1 MNRVTMKIT
10 AGVVSAAMLTAIL
23 VFSNASAG
31 GNRQNVVS
39 SARVNTS
46 STISST
52 VRSSVH
58 SVVSSSASSV
68 ASVQP
73 VQAQPVSSAVVL
85 TNSTD
90 SAVKNPEALK
100 KEICSPNAI
109 LIRADDGTI
118 LLDKNASQ
126 RIYPASMTKIMTA
139 LLAIEE
145 APDMEKKVT
154 IKKSVID
161 ELIRQDASMAGFQ
174 GGEQV
179 SIHDLL
185 YGVIL
190 PSGAECCISIAE
202 QLEGTETNFVRS
214 MNMRAEQLGLSGTH
228 FMNTTGLHDPD
239 HYSTVK
245 DIAALLSFAVK
256 NPTFREVFTTM
267 KYRTSPTNMSSK
279 GVFFS
284 STMWRSLNSL
294 KAGKAEIL
302 GGKVGFTDQA
312 GLCLASMAS
321 YNGKEYILVTAGARN
336 VYRGHIKDAVTVYS
350 SLGK

>member
-1 MNRVTMKIT
+1 MNRVTIKIT
-10 AGVVSAAMLTAIL
+10 AGVVGVAMLTALL
-23 VFSNASAG
+23 VFSNTSAG
-31 GNRQNVVS
+31 GNRQAIVS
-39 SARVNTS
+39 SAIENNS
-46 STISST
+46 SSISSA
-52 VRSSVH
+52 VHSSAG
-58 SVVSSSASSV
+58 SVVSFSDSSPAS
-68 ASVQP
+68 AQP
-73 VQAQPVSSAVVL
+73 VQAEPVSSAVVL
-85 TNSTD
+85 TPGTD
-90 SAVKNPEALK
+90 PAVKNPEALK
-100 KEICSPNAI
+100 EKICSPNAI

-145 APDMEKKVT
+145 APDMDKKVT
-154 IKKSVID
+154 IQKSLID
-161 ELIRQDASMAGFQ
+161 KLVNQDASMAGFQ

-190 PSGAECCISIAE
+190 PSGAECCVSIAE

-228 FMNTTGLHDPD
+228 FVNTTGLHDPN

-256 NPTFREVFTTM
+256 NPTFRKVFTTM
-267 KYRTSPTNMSSK
+267 KYRTSPTNVSSN
-279 GVFFS
+279 GVSFS
-284 STMWRSLNSL
+284 STMWRCL
-294 KAGKAEIL
+294 KSQQAGEAEIL
-302 GGKVGFTDQA
+302 GGKVGFTDEA

-321 YNGKEYILVTAGARN
+321 YNGQEYILVTAGVKN
-336 VYRGHIKDAVTVYS
+336 VYRGHIQDAVTVYS